1 MPELFPARHQLAWLT
16 PGAGAAAQLA
26 GPCCLSAAAARDLL
40 EAWLRRGFPLIVTRQ
55 PAGTAATIQ
64 LGLALPPAEGKYRL
78 AFAVPRA
85 MVRVISP
92 PPTLTEAAAAL
103 PIGWRATL
111 RALLDA
117 PEILAGA
124 PRVYGSAALQ
134 VLTGEAC
141 LGESSD
147 LDLLLTPPSWPA
159 AQRAAAALLELG
171 ASLPG
176 PRLDGE
182 IASPAGL
189 AVAWRELAAAPAR
202 LLVKSAS
209 RVELLATARF
219 AAGFAAPERRA
230 A

>member
-1 MPELFPARHQLAWLT
+1 MPELFPARHHLAWLT

-55 PAGTAATIQ
+55 PAGLAATIQ

-85 MVRVISP
+85 MVRDIGP
-92 PPTLTEAAAAL
+92 PPLLADAAAAL
-103 PIGWRATL
+103 PIPWRTTIAAVLATPDI
-111 RALLDA
+111 AVC
-117 PEILAGA
+117 E
-124 PRVYGSAALQ
+124 PRLYGSAALQ

-141 LGESSD
+141 LGAASD
-147 LDLLLTPPSWPA
+147 LDLLLSPRSWPA
-159 AQRAAAALLELG
+159 AQRAAASLLELG
-171 ASLPG
+171 ASLDH

-202 LLVKSAS
+202 LLIKRINA
-209 RVELLATARF
+209 VELLATTQF
-219 AAGFAAPERRA
+219 AVGFAAPERRA